1 METTATKLKF
11 TAQQEDLLVLKHLAN
26 IAKANGINPILQ
38 YVNLEPI
45 SNTEL
50 KAWVTNLDITMSTII
65 PVQMDEQE
73 ELSLNAQKLYE
84 VINTMTGVITFD
96 DANLKSKGKSGKVL
110 NRTNEK
116 MPYKDITGTDYEVNA
131 KEFINQLKRTVYA
144 CREVSNSILSGV
156 LVDGTKLVATDGT
169 ILVANTLTV
178 QVLDEQI
185 ILPSK
190 FVEEL
195 VKVFANADTLTLTTD
210 KGAIKVT
217 DGVTTIIS
225 RLLEGTYP
233 KYQQLIPTSMANTAV
248 IYRLALLDALSF
260 ADPMIH
266 IKTNIA
272 KLNFTQGQL
281 EISTNSEDGESN
293 ATIDIDYTGEDMLIA
308 FNAQYLN
315 KMLKSYNSSTIK
327 IGMNSNLSAAL
338 ITDGV
343 SEDVALIMPIQLS
356 NKA

>member
-1 METTATKLKF
+1 MEATATKLKF
-11 TAQQEDLLVLKHLAN
+11 TAKQEDLLKLAPLARIATKEPFNN
-26 IAKANGINPILQ
+26 IYTDGNVAWASNGLLTIH
-38 YVNLEPI
+38 
-45 SNTEL
+45 T
-50 KAWVTNLDITMSTII
+50 TLDAMAQGDCIAI
-65 PVQMDEQE
+65 
-73 ELSLNAQKLYE
+73 NAQKLYNIIA
-84 VINTMTGVITFD
+84 VSNGTITFD
-96 DANLKSKGKSGKVL
+96 NGTITAKGKKSKINSISQDIL
-110 NRTNEK
+110 
-116 MPYKDITGTDYEVNA
+116 PYKDITGTDYTINA

-144 CREVSNSILSGV
+144 CGEGLNSILSGV
-156 LVDGTKLVATDGT
+156 LIDGTKLVATDEN
-169 ILVANTLTV
+169 ILVANTLTA

-190 FVEEL
+190 FVDEL
-195 VKVFANADTLTLTTD
+195 VKVFANAETLTMTTD

-233 KYQQLIPTSMANTAV
+233 KYQQLIPTSMANNAV
-248 IYRLALLDALSF
+248 IDRLALLDALSF
-260 ADPMIH
+260 ADTMIN

-293 ATIDIDYTGEDMLIA
+293 ATIDIDYVGDDLLIA

-315 KMLKSYNSSTIK
+315 KMLKSYNSSTVK
-327 IGMNSNLSAAL
+327 IGMNSNLSATL

-343 SEDVALIMPIQLS
+343 SEDVVLIMPIQLR
-356 NKA
+356 

>member
-1 METTATKLKF
+1 METTKLKF
-11 TAQQEDLLVLKHLAN
+11 TAQQEALLKLAPLARIATKEPYQN
-26 IAKANGINPILQ
+26 IYTNGA
-38 YVNLEPI
+38 VAWA
-45 SNTEL
+45 SNGLLTIHTR
-50 KAWVTNLDITMSTII
+50 TNAE
-65 PVQMDEQE
+65 VQQ
-73 ELSLNAQKLYE
+73 SNCIAINAQKLYN
-84 VINTMTGVITFD
+84 VIAVSSGTITFD
-96 DANLKSKGKSGKVL
+96 NGTITAQGKKSKINGISTEILSCEDV
-110 NRTNEK
+110 
-116 MPYKDITGTDYEVNA
+116 IGTDYTVNA

-144 CREVSNSILSGV
+144 CQEGSNSVLSGV
-156 LVDGTKLVATDGT
+156 LVDGTKLVATDGN

-233 KYQQLIPTSMANTAV
+233 KYQQLIPTSMANNAV
-248 IYRLALLDALSF
+248 IDRLALLDALSF
-260 ADPMIH
+260 ADTMIN

-272 KLNFTQGQL
+272 KLNFTQGAL

-315 KMLKSYNSSTIK
+315 KMLKSYSSSTIK

-338 ITDGV
+338 ITDGE

-356 NKA
+356 NRGTIDRKSVV

>member
-11 TAQQEDLLVLKHLAN
+11 TAQQQDLLVLRHLAN
-26 IAKANGINPILQ
+26 IAKASNINPILQ

-65 PVQMDEQE
+65 PVQMEEQE

-110 NRTNEK
+110 NRTTEK
-116 MPYKDITGTDYEVNA
+116 LAYKDITGTDYTVNA

-144 CREVSNSILSGV
+144 CQEGSNSVLSGV
-156 LVDGTKLVATDGT
+156 LVDGTKLAATDGN
-169 ILVANTLTV
+169 ILVCNSLSSK
-178 QVLDEQI
+178 VLDEQI

-225 RLLEGTYP
+225 RLLEGQFP
-233 KYQQLIPTSMANTAV
+233 KYSQLIPKDSANIAT
-248 IYRLALLDALSF
+248 IDRLALLDALSF
-260 ADPMIH
+260 ADTMIN

-272 KLNFTQGQL
+272 KLSFTSGQL

-293 ATIDIDYTGEDMLIA
+293 ATIDIEYSGSDLLIA

-315 KMLKSYNSSTIK
+315 KMLKSYASSTVK
-327 IGMNSNLSAAL
+327 IGMNSPLSATL

-343 SEDVALIMPIQLS
+343 SEDVALIMPI
-356 NKA
+356 KVATC

>member
-1 METTATKLKF
+1 MVLKF
-11 TAQQEDLLVLKHLAN
+11 TAKQEDLLVLKHLAN
-26 IAKANGINPILQ
+26 IAKVNGINPILQ

-45 SNTEL
+45 NNTEL

-110 NRTNEK
+110 NRTSEK
-116 MPYKDITGTDYEVNA
+116 MPYKDITGTDYEINA

-144 CREVSNSILSGV
+144 CKEQANDILSG
-156 LVDGTKLVATDGT
+156 LLIDDNKLVATDGN
-169 ILVANTLTV
+169 ILVCNSLSSE
-178 QVLDEQI
+178 VLDKRI

-195 VKVFANADTLTLTTD
+195 VKVFATADTLTLTTD

-225 RLLEGTYP
+225 RLLEGIFP
-233 KYQQLIPTSMANTAV
+233 KYQQLIPTSMANNA
-248 IYRLALLDALSF
+248 IIDRLALLDALSF
-260 ADPMIH
+260 TDTMIN

-272 KLNFTQGQL
+272 KLNFTAGQL

-293 ATIDIDYTGEDMLIA
+293 ATIDIEYSGDDLLIA

-315 KMLKSYNSSTIK
+315 KMLKSYSSSTVK
-327 IGMNSNLSAAL
+327 IGMNSALSATL

-356 NKA
+356 NRGTK

>member
-11 TAQQEDLLVLKHLAN
+11 TAKQEDLLVLRHLAN

-110 NRTNEK
+110 NRTTEK
-116 MPYKDITGTDYEVNA
+116 LAYKDITGTDYEVNA

-144 CREVSNSILSGV
+144 ASPEYTNNILSGV
-156 LVDGTKLVATDGT
+156 LIDNINIVATDGN
-169 ILVANTLTV
+169 ILVCNSLSSE
-178 QVLDEQI
+178 VLSDQI

-195 VKVFANADTLTLTTD
+195 VKVFSNADTLTLTTD

-225 RLLEGTYP
+225 RLLEGQFP
-233 KYQQLIPTSMANTAV
+233 KYAQLIPKESANVA
-248 IYRLALLDALSF
+248 IIDRLALLDALSF
-260 ADPMIH
+260 ADTMIN

-293 ATIDIDYTGEDMLIA
+293 ATIDIEYNGSDLLIA

-315 KMLKSYNSSTIK
+315 KMLKSYSSSTVK
-327 IGMNSNLSAAL
+327 IGMNSALSATL

-343 SEDVALIMPIQLS
+343 SEDVSLIMPIQIRG
-356 NKA
+356 

>member
-1 METTATKLKF
+1 MLKF
-11 TAQQEDLLVLKHLAN
+11 TAKQEDLLVLRHLAN

-73 ELSLNAQKLYE
+73 ELSLNAQKLYQ
-84 VINTMTGVITFD
+84 VISTMNGTVTFD
-96 DANLKSKGKSGKVL
+96 DGCLKSKGKSGKVL
-110 NRTNEK
+110 NRTSEK
-116 MPYKDITGTDYEVNA
+116 LQYKDITGTDYEVNA

-144 CREVSNSILSGV
+144 CQEGSNSVLSGV
-156 LVDGTKLVATDGT
+156 LIDGTKLVATDGN
-169 ILVANTLTV
+169 ILVCNSLSSE
-178 QVLDEQI
+178 VLDEQI

-195 VKVFANADTLTLTTD
+195 VKVFANADTLILTTD
-210 KGAIKVT
+210 KGAVKIT

-233 KYQQLIPTSMANTAV
+233 KYAQLIPCSTVNNAT
-248 IYRLALLDALSF
+248 IDRLELLDALSF
-260 ADPMIH
+260 ADTMIN

-272 KLNFTQGQL
+272 KLNFTADKL
-281 EISTNSEDGESN
+281 DISTSSEDGESN
-293 ATIDIDYTGEDMLIA
+293 ATIDINYTGEDMLIA

-315 KMLKSYNSSTIK
+315 KMLKSYNSATIK
-327 IGMNSNLSAAL
+327 IGMNSALSATL

-343 SEDVALIMPIQLS
+343 SEDVSLIMPIQIRG
-356 NKA
+356 

>member
-11 TAQQEDLLVLKHLAN
+11 TAKQEDLLVLKHLAN
-26 IAKANGINPILQ
+26 IAKASNINPILQ

-50 KAWVTNLDITMSTII
+50 KAWVTNIDITMSTII

-73 ELSLNAQKLYE
+73 ELSLNAQKLYQ
-84 VINTMTGVITFD
+84 VISTMNGIVTFD
-96 DANLKSKGKSGKVL
+96 DGCLKSKGKSGKVL
-110 NRTNEK
+110 NRTSEK
-116 MPYKDITGTDYEVNA
+116 MPYKDIIGTDYEVNA

-144 CREVSNSILSGV
+144 ANPEYTNNILSGV
-156 LVDGTKLVATDGT
+156 LVDGTKLVATDGN
-169 ILVANTLTV
+169 ILVANTLTA

-195 VKVFANADTLTLTTD
+195 VKVFANAETLTLTTD

-225 RLLEGTYP
+225 RLLEGIFP
-233 KYQQLIPTSMANTAV
+233 KYQQLIPKDSANVAV
-248 IYRLALLDALSF
+248 IDRLALLDALSF
-260 ADPMIH
+260 ADTMIN

-272 KLNFTQGQL
+272 KLSFTQGQL

-293 ATIDIDYTGEDMLIA
+293 ATIDIEYSGEDMLIA

-315 KMLKSYNSSTIK
+315 KMLKSYASSTVK
-327 IGMNSNLSAAL
+327 IGMNSALSATL

-343 SEDVALIMPIQLS
+343 SEDVALIMPIQIRG
-356 NKA
+356 

>member
-73 ELSLNAQKLYE
+73 ELSLNAQKLYQ
-84 VINTMTGVITFD
+84 VVSTMAGTVTFD
-96 DANLKSKGKSGKVL
+96 DGCLKSKGKSGKVL

-116 MPYKDITGTDYEVNA
+116 MPYKDITGTDYEVKA

-144 CREVSNSILSGV
+144 CQECSNSVLSGV
-156 LVDGTKLVATDGT
+156 LVDGTKLVATDGN
-169 ILVANTLTV
+169 ILVANTLTA

-190 FVEEL
+190 FVDEL

-210 KGAIKVT
+210 KGAVKIT

-233 KYQQLIPTSMANTAV
+233 KYAQLIPSTSANVAT
-248 IYRLALLDALSF
+248 IDRLELRDALSF
-260 ADPMIH
+260 ADTMIN

-272 KLNFTQGQL
+272 KLNFTQGAL

-293 ATIDIDYTGEDMLIA
+293 ATINIEYVGEDMLIA

-315 KMLKSYNSSTIK
+315 KMLKSYNSDVVK
-327 IGMNSNLSAAL
+327 IGMNSNLSATL

-343 SEDVALIMPIQLS
+343 SEDVALIMPIQIRG
-356 NKA
+356 